1 MSSSDRKGPK
11 AATLLLAITALAGLA
26 GCTVEPLYGSG
37 NRLETASVEPGA
49 ARLASVSV
57 APVDT
62 REAQQVRNHLIF
74 MFNGGAGEPA
84 DPRYRLGL
92 ALSKR
97 DLKVL
102 DYQISATSNDLD
114 PTAGTVELK
123 AAYTLTDTDTGETVA
138 SGTRVATASYDRSR
152 QYYSAWR
159 AERDAEDRAARE
171 LAEFLR
177 LAIAQDLRTARP

>member
-11 AATLLLAITALAGLA
+11 AASLLLAVTALAGLA

-37 NRLETASVEPGA
+37 NRLETGSVQPGT
-49 ARLASVSV
+49 ARLASIAV